1 RRHPTHRSRSGRG
14 RIGFWRLR
22 NRPMHDLSTDQRTS
36 ARPHARV
43 TDTDGL
49 ATDVGPRLTHQHPK
63 GNPMTTSQ
71 PVHKPVSALTEPE
84 IKSISVPG
92 WRLTFTA
99 GFVPLIAGLLVVLV
113 TWVGIVRAGSAW
125 WVGTGSL
132 DFSYASLFRAG
143 SDAPVWVELTGS
155 VGGVNIVAAA
165 VAVSVVSMFG
175 LRSGQRWAWWF
186 LAFCLTWVGLHD
198 AIAATR
204 FSIHTGQPL
213 MLLPYTY
220 CILM

>member
-1 RRHPTHRSRSGRG
+1 
-14 RIGFWRLR
+14 
-22 NRPMHDLSTDQRTS
+22 
-36 ARPHARV
+36 
-43 TDTDGL
+43 
-49 ATDVGPRLTHQHPK
+49 
-63 GNPMTTSQ
+63 MTTSQ
-71 PVHKPVSALTEPE
+71 PVHNPVRALTAPD
-84 IKSISVPG
+84 IKSTSVSG
-92 WRLTFTA
+92 WRLTFLA
-99 GFVPLIAGLLVVLV
+99 GFVPFFAGLLTFLA

-132 DFSYASLFRAG
+132 DFSYASLSRAG
-143 SDAPVWVELTGS
+143 SDAQAWVELTGS
-155 VGGVNIVAAA
+155 VGGVNIAAAA

-186 LAFCLTWVGLHD
+186 LAFCLIWVGLHD

-220 CILM
+220 CILMVSGLLRSRRAVFTSSHHAGITTAD